1 MVNAWSLAA
10 SVLDGTLDKDYPIM
24 TDIKINTGVG
34 KTTTYTVPL
43 TETNPN
49 GDVTIRTGDTSD
61 YEITGE
67 GICWPKDTTE
77 TYPVE
82 HSDAWYDY
90 NRNDPDR
97 ENPFTDAFDYM
108 MAETVVG
115 NGNTASDYPSEF
127 TTLSDNDD
135 QMAHHVGL
143 NYEELNLNIQANSP
157 YNSGYEREFYKEELK
172 KMTDSRNK
180 YHVDEILNDIKEYV
194 SSTYNGHYT
203 GTQHEFRNVQT
214 IDLMAS
220 RDLASD
226 FCQANILKYGSRYG
240 SKDGKNKKDLLK
252 VIHYAMLLLHF
263 DEHYGKPKMTSGNI
277 DHNMP

>member
-1 MVNAWSLAA
+1 MINAWSLAWD
-10 SVLDGTLDKDYPIM
+10 VMNGTLDENFPIKNDKM
-24 TDIKINTGVG
+24 TDDIKIETSKDEGVVNVPTDINLDQDSG
-34 KTTTYTVPL
+34 DINITT
-43 TETNPN
+43 
-49 GDVTIRTGDTSD
+49 DI
-61 YEITGE
+61 
-67 GICWPKDTTE
+67 
-77 TYPVE
+77 E

-90 NRNDPDR
+90 TRNDPDR

-115 NGNTASDYPSEF
+115 NGNTASLDISNSYCLDDGYPSEF

-135 QMAHHVGL
+135 AMAHHVGL
-143 NYEELNLNIQANSP
+143 NYDELTLNIEDPIRPQDI
-157 YNSGYEREFYKEELK
+157 
-172 KMTDSRNK
+172 MTDSRNK
-180 YHVDEILNDIKEYV
+180 YHENEILEDIKAYV
-194 SSTYNGHYT
+194 SGTYNGHYT
-203 GTQHEFRNVQT
+203 GNKHEFRNVQT

-240 SKDGKNKKDLLK
+240 SKDGRNKKDLLK

>member
-10 SVLDGTLDKDYPIM
+10 SVLDGTLDEDYPIM
-24 TDIKINTGVG
+24 KKDEIKIDTSKDQGVVNVPLGDVNLDQDITIKTDI
-34 KTTTYTVPL
+34 
-43 TETNPN
+43 
-49 GDVTIRTGDTSD
+49 
-61 YEITGE
+61 
-67 GICWPKDTTE
+67 
-77 TYPVE
+77 E
-82 HSDAWYDY
+82 HSKYWYDY

-115 NGNTASDYPSEF
+115 NGNTASYEYGYPSAF
-127 TTLSDNDD
+127 TTLADNDD
-135 QMAHHVGL
+135 QIAHHFADRL
-143 NYEELNLNIQANSP
+143 TLNIEDPIQEIMS
-157 YNSGYEREFYKEELK
+157 
-172 KMTDSRNK
+172 DSRNK
-180 YHVDEILNDIKEYV
+180 YHEKQILKDVEEYV
-194 SSTYNGHYT
+194 SRTYNGHYT
-203 GTQHEFRNVQT
+203 GTKHEYRNVQT

-240 SKDGKNKKDLLK
+240 SKEGRNKGDLLK